1 MPLTTSAFKL
11 PHHLTHKA
19 NPALIA
25 GDEQRFAAV
34 AESLEQSI
42 ADLSDRLDAAR
53 RAPGRMG
60 QAALE
65 RDVEIRRLTARLR
78 ALRRFGLDLS
88 LGRIVSADNPEPLY
102 IGRLGLTDSEGRRL
116 LIDWR
121 SPAAEPFF
129 GATYANPMGL
139 ASRRRYRWTR
149 GRISDYWDEVFS
161 PEAAEGNAALEDL
174 SAFIASLGSSR
185 SARMQDVLGTIQAD
199 QDAIIRASSRGALVV
214 DGGPGTGKTVVALHR
229 SAYLLYSDPRIGHR
243 GSQRN
248 SGVLFIGPHRP
259 YLASVVDVLPS
270 LGEEGVQTCT
280 LSDLVP
286 EGAAAAVETDPEV
299 ALLKSSADLVK
310 AIEPAVRFYERPP
323 AEGMDVETPY
333 ADIWLSA
340 HEWAEA
346 FDSPDPGTPH
356 NEARD
361 EVWEELLTI
370 LEDKHDGGDLPEG
383 VLRRALARNAELVVA
398 FSRAWPLLNYTDLV
412 GDLWRVPAYLRLCAP
427 WLGHDDVQKLQRQ
440 DPQAWTTSDLPLL
453 DAARQR
459 LGNPEASRRKR
470 RQDAALAAE
479 RELMDRVVDDLIAA
493 DDSELLVMSMLRGED
508 LQEKLL
514 DEDALPSADPD
525 VLAGPFAHVVVDEA
539 QELTDAQWQMLLLRC
554 PSRSFT
560 IVGDRAQARHGFA
573 ESWVERLERV
583 GLTNVNLAGLSINY
597 RTPEEVMT
605 EAEPVIR
612 AVLPDANVPTSI
624 RSSGIPVVHGAPS
637 ELGSVL
643 DTWLAAHDDGTA
655 CVIGAADSGAGSVR
669 ETPRIRWLTPEL
681 VKGLEFDLA
690 ILVDPEA
697 FGEGIE
703 GAVDRYVAMTRA
715 TRQLVILT
723 TA

>member
-1 MPLTTSAFKL
+1 MPLTTSAFNL
-11 PHHLTHKA
+11 PHHLTQKA

-25 GDEQRFAAV
+25 GDEQRFAAF

-42 ADLSDRLDAAR
+42 ADLSDRLDAGL

-78 ALRRFGLDLS
+78 ALGRFCLDLC
-88 LGRIVSADNPEPLY
+88 LRRIVSADNPEPLY

-149 GRISDYWDEVFS
+149 GRISDYWDEVFT

-248 SGVLFIGPHRP
+248 SGVLFIAPHRP
-259 YLASVVDVLPS
+259 YLAYVADVLPS

-286 EGAAAAVETDPEV
+286 EGAVAAIETDPEV

-340 HEWAEA
+340 DEWAEA

-370 LEDKHDGGDLPEG
+370 LEDRHDGGDLPEG

-453 DAARQR
+453 DTARQR
-459 LGNPEASRRKR
+459 LGDPEASRRKR

-508 LQEKLL
+508 LQEKLA

-525 VLAGPFAHVVVDEA
+525 MLAGPFAHVVVDEA

-597 RTPEEVMT
+597 RTPEEVMA

-624 RSSGIPVVHGAPS
+624 RSSGIPVVHGATS

-643 DTWLAAHDDGTA
+643 DAWLAAHDDGTA